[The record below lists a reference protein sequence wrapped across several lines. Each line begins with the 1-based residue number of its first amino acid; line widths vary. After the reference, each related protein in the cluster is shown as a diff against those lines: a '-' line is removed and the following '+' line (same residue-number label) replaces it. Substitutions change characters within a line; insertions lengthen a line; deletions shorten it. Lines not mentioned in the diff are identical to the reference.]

1 MLLKFTKMQGLEN
14 DFMVVNGVT
23 QKVFFSPDLIKKLA
37 DRHSGI
43 GFDQLLLIEPPYDP
57 NVDFHYRVFN
67 PDGEE
72 ALQGIN
78 GASCFAKFV
87 LEHRLI
93 SKKEISVS
101 TASGLLSLKVVKDNS
116 IIVNLAEPKVL
127 ATAADKLH
135 TVELCG
141 KTYISACQKEVP
153 KDFFD
158 RVIHSFIEKNK
169 FTEKPEVVICR
180 IINPHKLTFNLYDSN
195 GSKLEAGI
203 QAYCCAGVVGILQ
216 GGIQSPAAVENER
229 GVLTIYWDGEA
240 SSVKFSEEVVR
251 IFEGSVAI

>member
-1 MLLKFTKMQGLEN
+1 MLLKFTKMQGLKN

-101 TASGLLSLKVVKDNS
+101 TASGLLSLKVAKDNS
-116 IIVNLAEPKVL
+116 IIVNLAEPKV
-127 ATAADKLH
+127 TAAADNLK

-141 KTYISACQKEVP
+141 RTYITACNKEVP

-158 RVIHSFIEKNK
+158 MVIHSFTEKNK
-169 FTEKPEVVICR
+169 FKEKPEVVICR

-195 GSKLEAGI
+195 GGRLKAGI
-203 QAYCCAGVVGILQ
+203 QAYCCAGAAGILQ
-216 GGIQSPAAVENER
+216 GGIQSPVAVENER
-229 GVLTIYWDGEA
+229 DVLTIYWDGEA
-240 SSVKFSEEVVR
+240 SLVKFSEEVVR
-251 IFEGSVAI
+251 IFDGSVAI